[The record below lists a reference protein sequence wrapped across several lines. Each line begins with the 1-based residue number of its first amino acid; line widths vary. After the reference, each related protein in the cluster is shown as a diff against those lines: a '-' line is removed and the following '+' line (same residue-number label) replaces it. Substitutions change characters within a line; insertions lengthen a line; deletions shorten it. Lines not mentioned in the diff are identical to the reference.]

1 MSHTEEDKRYS
12 SLRTWTLNTQ
22 NEEHADGRQAEGAWG
37 LRGKGDEPKTC
48 GRAGR
53 TVPGRAARLRG
64 LRRRSGAWGR
74 VGAD

>member
-37 LRGKGDEPKTC
+37 LRGKGDETKTC
-48 GRAGR
+48 RW
-53 TVPGRAARLRG
+53 AAWLRG
-64 LRRRSGAWGR
+64 L
-74 VGAD
+74 